1 MPNGANKGA
10 QNFQIFLR
18 WMASKTDNDFRQMIR
33 QGYLNRKLIAFECNF
48 CKSALVQNPAIRSS
62 LMALESNLRDR
73 NILPSLPIRENR
85 HNGLMIENKS
95 IPQPEKNVKQIN
107 LDNEYLR
114 LRVEK
119 LEFALKRYEL
129 LEKIMSET
137 GRIPR

>member
-1 MPNGANKGA
+1 
-10 QNFQIFLR
+10 
-18 WMASKTDNDFRQMIR
+18 
-33 QGYLNRKLIAFECNF
+33 
-48 CKSALVQNPAIRSS
+48 
-62 LMALESNLRDR
+62 MALESNLRDR